1 MDAVDEIKLI
11 RRQVEVEVAQVA
23 VKSLGQMT
31 ADGEREEVVGQ
42 RKTYAANIV
51 RRMLGLYDAVT
62 SDEYQLACLKVTG
75 L

>member
-1 MDAVDEIKLI
+1 MDAVEEIKLI

-23 VKSLGQMT
+23 VESLGQMT
-31 ADGEREEVVGQ
+31 AYGEREEVVGQ

-51 RRMLGLYDAVT
+51 RRMFGLYDAVAP
-62 SDEYQLACLKVTG
+62 DEYQLACLEVTG